1 MTTQTARPI
10 LVRMKCGAVFTV
22 LAVYVLV
29 RYFKVYKRNVRN
41 TGRFANPIFPKTYGD
56 KMLWRKLFDH
66 NPIFIEMTDKLKA
79 RDIALARS
87 SGLNL
92 TEILWQGDTIEDF
105 PLDEIEKPCIVK
117 FNTGS
122 SWYFVV
128 KDASRETKRCLT
140 EKMQA
145 FARQRHY
152 GPKTGEWAYLGIEK
166 RLFAER
172 LLVDGQGR
180 PPDDYKMYFSSGEFV
195 QLSVTHDRWGSGAL
209 LHFDKELRLI
219 EIDRENWHRNYEPR
233 DWNRIGEILRIGSQL
248 AVDMDYVRIDVYV
261 HNDEIFFGEFTLYPA
276 SGKDLGDE
284 IDILRGVTWDIRK
297 SHFFRGEL
305 SIFRRAYLDC
315 LNSVYGESTSAGH

>member
-1 MTTQTARPI
+1 MTTPAIGQI
-10 LVRMKCGAVFTV
+10 LARMKCGAVFTV

-29 RYFKVYKRNVRN
+29 RYFKVYKRNLRN

-66 NPIFIEMTDKLKA
+66 DPVFIDMTDKLKA
-79 RDIALARS
+79 RDIALSRS
-87 SGLNL
+87 GGLKL

-122 SWYFVV
+122 GWYFVV
-128 KDASRETKRCLT
+128 KDASPETRRDLT
-140 EKMQA
+140 EKMQG

-172 LLVDGQGR
+172 LLIDAEGR
-180 PPDDYKMYFSSGEFV
+180 PPDDYKMYFSNGEFV
-195 QLSVTHDRWGSGAL
+195 QMMVTHDRWGSRAL
-209 LHFDKELRLI
+209 LHFDKDLRRF
-219 EIDRENWHRNYEPR
+219 EIDREGWHRNYEPR
-233 DWNRIGEILRIGSQL
+233 DWDRIGEILKIGRQL
-248 AVDMDYVRIDVYV
+248 AGDIDFVRIDLYV

-276 SGKDLGDE
+276 SGKDLNDD
-284 IDILRGVTWDIRK
+284 IDRLRGTTWDIRK
-297 SHFFRGEL
+297 SYFFRGEL
-305 SIFRRAYLDC
+305 SLLKRAYLDC
-315 LNSVYGESTSAGH
+315 LNFVYGESSSAVH